1 MNVSSSCFDLSFL
14 ETFWFLPCNF
24 FWAKAY
30 FFPVF
35 EKTGKQLISPLPP
48 LGGGGGGTGGEGG
61 ALLARIFTDTGRS
74 ERKVQKTFRVYLKNP
89 ISYFRAYFVHFW
101 LVFPQYFVYNRS
113 FLPPN
118 LLTRTEIMNFLT
130 VNGPTFLKIVLK

>member
-1 MNVSSSCFDLSFL
+1 MSVLHVLIFLFWKPFDFC
-14 ETFWFLPCNF
+14 PVIF
-24 FWAKAY
+24 FGPK
-30 FFPVF
+30 
-35 EKTGKQLISPLPP
+35 LISTLFLKKQGSCVFLLSPP
-48 LGGGGGGTGGEGG
+48 PGGGEGG

>member
-1 MNVSSSCFDLSFL
+1 MSVLHVLIFLSWKPFDFC
-14 ETFWFLPCNF
+14 PVIF
-24 FWAKAY
+24 FGPK
-30 FFPVF
+30 
-35 EKTGKQLISPLPP
+35 LISSLFLKKQGSSLFLLSPHS
-48 LGGGGGGTGGEGG
+48 GGGERGGGG